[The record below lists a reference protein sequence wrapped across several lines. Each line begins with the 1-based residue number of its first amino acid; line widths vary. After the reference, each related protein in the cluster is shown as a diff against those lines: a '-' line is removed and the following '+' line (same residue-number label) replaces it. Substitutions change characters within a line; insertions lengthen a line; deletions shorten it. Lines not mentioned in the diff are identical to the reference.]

1 MLGDGRNL
9 HEIEYMIACLRK
21 PILGD
26 DRTTTEGWNGIVQEV
41 DDATNEIL
49 WKRTTEGHRQREQGE
64 YEVGDLS
71 LRLEALKYQDYGI

>member
-1 MLGDGRNL
+1 
-9 HEIEYMIACLRK
+9 MIIPMRWTSLIYFPTPGA
-21 PILGD
+21 
-26 DRTTTEGWNGIVQEV
+26 
-41 DDATNEIL
+41 EIL